1 MESQDNQNQIILN
14 QITFALP
21 GQKFDISCSIAAE
34 ERLPVVTEFVLR
46 IISVCRSLSPQ
57 HIKEYFGFNDKELNA
72 VIQTLVSERLVD
84 WDEGEGSLELTEY
97 AKSKF
102 EQSSD
107 DLPRFFKIISWEDLV
122 AFDLISFSP
131 ADPRSNI
138 KKPGIFVELF
148 IHDKSIQS
156 NSIRFAE
163 SAFQQHFDRIYSRN
177 GSQKK
182 TAQIYKISN
191 VIGRE
196 RFFIRLN
203 CNFFLNTEGSFE
215 ITRDAAFEE
224 DEERDDGVFELNK
237 IAESVSDVLHESLP
251 KDNDFLEPFIEI
263 FDDDLLKSYM
273 KGDTLDFR
281 RYVQE
286 VHIDRKKKY
295 PSHTDALI
303 GNLYL
308 SKNRKLI
315 LAKLREAC
323 GISSASQGTSN
334 VQFRSSVCWIAPQS
348 KFWARTLETQRFVED
363 ANKILKDAG
372 RHPNVGQVK
381 QIGESVR
388 YDEIKVVIPVD
399 DDPKRSGH
407 IYRGIFTRLAGYQKG
422 FLGGSV
428 EIFLH
433 PTQFVCCLYHYFM
446 NPQQS
451 ISIPIGFISTD
462 LRKIEIARKYIMKG
476 PLNETQ
482 YVGLLNQKKEAVET
496 REPLIEEFSF
506 LNYSVWPR
514 KIL

>member
-1 MESQDNQNQIILN
+1 MESQDNPNQIILN

-46 IISVCRSLSPQ
+46 IISVCKSLSPQ

-72 VIQTLVSERLVD
+72 VIQTLVRERLVD

-131 ADPRSNI
+131 ANPRSNI

-148 IHDKSIQS
+148 IHDKSIQA

-163 SAFQQHFDRIYSRN
+163 SAFQQHFDRIYTRN

-182 TAQIYKISN
+182 TAQIYKISH

-196 RFFIRLN
+196 RFFIQLN

-215 ITRDAAFEE
+215 INRDAAFEE
-224 DEERDDGVFELNK
+224 DEERDDGVSELNK

-263 FDDDLLKSYM
+263 FDDDLLRSYI
-273 KGDTLDFR
+273 KGDIFDFG
-281 RYVQE
+281 RYIQE

-323 GISSASQGTSN
+323 GISSASQCTSN
-334 VQFRSSVCWIAPQS
+334 IRFRSSVCWIAPQS
-348 KFWARTLETQRFVED
+348 KFWARTLETKRFVED
-363 ANKILKDAG
+363 ANKILQDAG
-372 RHPNVGQVK
+372 RRPSVGQVK
-381 QIGESVR
+381 QIREATR
-388 YDEIKVVIPVD
+388 CDEIKVVIPVD
-399 DDPKRSGH
+399 DDLKRSGH
-407 IYRGIFTRLAGYQKG
+407 IYRGIFTRLAGYQRE

-462 LRKIEIARKYIMKG
+462 PRKIETARKYVIQG

-482 YVGLLNQKKEAVET
+482 YVGLLNQKKEDFET
-496 REPLIEEFSF
+496 GESLIEEFSF
-506 LNYSVWPR
+506 LNYSVWP
-514 KIL
+514 